1 MNLVRPITRHD
12 LKGPKLY
19 APIRDDYRN
28 RVIAMKQDRRVLLGD
43 RVEIVFDNRL
53 ILTLQ
58 IEETIRLENLT
69 RDDQIDEEIRLAN
82 ELMPTAD
89 SLAATLFI
97 PLPPGA
103 DAKDVLGQLVG
114 LDEHV
119 VMHLGAHAIRA
130 AFEPGRSEADRISA
144 VQYLRF
150 PLSSDAKAAL
160 LAPGT
165 RIAVEIDHPRYQHRV
180 ECPEELR
187 ASLAADYGD

>member
-12 LKGPKLY
+12 IKGAALY

-28 RVIAMKQDRRVLLGD
+28 RVIAMKLHRRVFVGD

-69 RDDQIDEEIRLAN
+69 RDEQIDEEIALAN
-82 ELMPTAD
+82 QLMPTPD

-97 PLPPGA
+97 PMPPGA
-103 DAKDVLGQLVG
+103 DAREILGQMVG

-119 VMHLGAHAIRA
+119 IMNIGELALRA
-130 AFEPGRSEADRISA
+130 VFEAGRAETDRISA

-150 PLSSDAKAAL
+150 ALTPEAKAAL

-165 RIAVEIDHPRYQHRV
+165 PIAVEIDHPRYRHRV
-180 ECPEELR
+180 ECPDELR

>member
-12 LKGPKLY
+12 IKGPKLFP
-19 APIRDDYRN
+19 AIRDDYRN
-28 RVIAMKQDRRVLLGD
+28 RVIAMKQHRRVLIGD

-69 RDDQIDEEIRLAN
+69 RDEQIDDEIALAN
-82 ELMPTAD
+82 QLMPTPD

-97 PLPPGA
+97 PMPPGA
-103 DAKDVLGQLVG
+103 DAREILGQMVG

-119 VMHLGAHAIRA
+119 ILHIGPHVQRA
-130 AFEPGRSEADRISA
+130 VFEAGRAETDRISA

-150 PLSSDAKAAL
+150 ALSPEAKAAL

-165 RIAVEIDHPRYQHRV
+165 PIAVEIDHPGYRHRV
-180 ECPEELR
+180 ECPDELR
-187 ASLAADYGD
+187 ASLAADYGV